1 MATKT
6 IEVSAAAR
14 RKTALAFI
22 ESFSTLSATDMLSV
36 RTPSCMHTFAP
47 RSLGILAHS
56 PMSNEQFAAHRSH
69 FDGVLSSF
77 PFQVK
82 EMIDNP
88 SANQVLIWTTASPV
102 WVAAVTSDIDKDTD
116 WSYTGE
122 YMFLLTF
129 EDGESGED
137 EGGRFKRIE
146 RIVEFLDSKGTDR
159 LRRLMQTASNN
170 LRAMKERNQNAQ
182 AAGPSSES

>member
-1 MATKT
+1 
-6 IEVSAAAR
+6 SR

-22 ESFSTLSATDMLSV
+22 ESFSTLSAIDMLSV
-36 RTPSCMHTFAP
+36 RTPSCMHVFAP
-47 RSLGILAHS
+47 RSLGDIAHS

-88 SANQVLIWTTASPV
+88 TANQVLIWTTASPV
-102 WVAAVTSDIDKDTD
+102 WVPQVTSDVDKDTD

-129 EDGESGED
+129 EEGETGKD
-137 EGGRFKRIE
+137 AGGSFKRIE

-159 LRRLMQTASNN
+159 LRGLMQAASRN
-170 LRAMKERNQNAQ
+170 L
-182 AAGPSSES
+182 